1 MNKSRKKARKGVNT
15 SIDFEITDPKI
26 RIVASVFFI
35 LFLLFIITYPLV
47 SLLGTT
53 SPIRTQTAVTRTVYE
68 TIDVKAFVIRK
79 EQVIDHMYS
88 GTIVP
93 AVNNGSKVAIGDVVA
108 NIYSDETKAGYA
120 ERLTELSAEIEY
132 YRTVAMNS
140 QITQQADIDVY
151 KDIVND
157 IVFNLSE
164 NIERDSLSSVYSLS
178 RQLRE
183 AITKKQMG
191 TGITI
196 DVTPKIQEL
205 QREYDSIKGL
215 AVPSSSVSVEKSGFY
230 VNNADGYENAVDFE
244 TAQSLTPDEIKR
256 LLSSEETGVSQH
268 NVGKLITDFNWYLVC
283 TASMEELAGKTKGS
297 FVTVSFSDSQVD
309 DIRMKI
315 EAVNTVDGSDEVAL
329 ILSSNLMNEHI
340 AGLRNVTVKIRVSSV
355 SGLAVDRMALR
366 TVDGEKGVYVKIG
379 NLVEFKKVQ
388 IVHSDD
394 NIILSGDDG
403 KTSGLLEMYDEV
415 ILEGVDLYESKLL
428 N

>member
-1 MNKSRKKARKGVNT
+1 MKNNSKKARKGIST
-15 SIDFEITDPKI
+15 SIDFEVTDPKI

-47 SLLGTT
+47 SLIGTA

-68 TIDVKAFVIRK
+68 TIDVKAFVIRDEK
-79 EQVIDHMYS
+79 VIDHMYS

-108 NIYSDETKAGYA
+108 NVYADGTKAGYA

-140 QITQQADIDVY
+140 QITQQTDIDVY
-151 KDIVND
+151 KNSVND
-157 IVFNLSE
+157 ILFNLSE
-164 NIERDSLSSVYSLS
+164 VIEKDDLTSVYDLS

-191 TGITI
+191 TGIKI

-205 QREYDSIKGL
+205 QKEYDSIKNL
-215 AVPSSSVSVEKSGFY
+215 AVPSSSVTVDGSGFY
-230 VNNADGYENAVDFE
+230 VNTADGYESAADFSSVR
-244 TAQSLTPDEIKR
+244 SLMPDDVKR
-256 LLSSEETGVSQH
+256 LLETDVTSVSSH

-283 TASMEELAGKTKGS
+283 NTTMEALAGKTKGS
-297 FVTVSFSDSQVD
+297 YVTVFFSDSQVD
-309 DIRMKI
+309 EVRMRI
-315 EAVNTVDGSDEVAL
+315 EAVNMVDGSDEVAL
-329 ILSSNLMNEHI
+329 VLSSNLMNEHI
-340 AGLRNVTVKIRVSSV
+340 AGLRNVSVKIRVGSV

-366 TVDGEKGVYVKIG
+366 TVDGEKGVYIKMG
-379 NLVEFKKVQ
+379 NLVEFRKVL

-394 NIILSGDDG
+394 NIILSGDDNE
-403 KTSGLLEMYDEV
+403 TSGLLELYDEV